1 MRSPLRCL
9 LALALLLT
17 PGLAAADRA
26 PSPEAVKGPPPPDL
40 SKVTDPPAAD
50 APKTAEA
57 PKTEVKA
64 AEAPKTAE
72 APKAE
77 SKGMCSVDPQGGAPL
92 ALLVPAALLALGRR
106 RRGA

>member
-9 LALALLLT
+9 VALALLLT
-17 PGLAAADRA
+17 PALAAADRA
-26 PSPEAVKGPPPPDL
+26 PSPDAVKGPPPPDA
-40 SKVTDPPAAD
+40 SKI
-50 APKTAEA
+50 APDA

-64 AEAPKTAE
+64 DAPKAE

-92 ALLVPAALLALGRR
+92 ALLVPAALLALRR
-106 RRGA
+106 RRRA

>member
-9 LALALLLT
+9 VALALLLT
-17 PGLAAADRA
+17 PALAAADRA
-26 PSPEAVKGPPPPDL
+26 PSPDAVKGPPPPDA
-40 SKVTDPPAAD
+40 SKI
-50 APKTAEA
+50 APDA

-64 AEAPKTAE
+64 DAPKAEAPKAE

-92 ALLVPAALLALGRR
+92 ALLVPAALLALRR
-106 RRGA
+106 RRRA